1 VVIATLELS
10 ISYNFQHTAIY
21 FQVFCTRFSRLD
33 RTNIIQFVNCYSGS
47 IPLCFCFPFSTT
59 VRAYFVYCFE
69 LNNRY
74 GTLTL
79 TKSFWWFNSISIL
92 LLIQLV
98 RGYKLDLHVFFFFP
112 VSRRLEEWCMPWI
125 FVYLFYLF
133 TMSEKSSIF
142 YYTKGKAWFSPKTL
156 LHDIMRDVMQ
166 LSSIALPNQCSTHML
181 AHANRCMPH
190 SFYHL
195 VTHVLF
201 LCLYPVIEWHLLSI
215 LQYTYKCSYILPPC
229 NILSHFCNATLFSS
243 ATFT

>member
-1 VVIATLELS
+1 MIFMLYIYRTLRVKEKDNPSLLFWEPEKSLIVKALNCSHWVVIATLELS

-98 RGYKLDLHVFFFFP
+98 RGYKLDLHVFFSFP
-112 VSRRLEEWCMPWI
+112 FQE
-125 FVYLFYLF
+125 
-133 TMSEKSSIF
+133 
-142 YYTKGKAWFSPKTL
+142 
-156 LHDIMRDVMQ
+156 D
-166 LSSIALPNQCSTHML
+166 
-181 AHANRCMPH
+181 
-190 SFYHL
+190 
-195 VTHVLF
+195 
-201 LCLYPVIEWHLLSI
+201 
-215 LQYTYKCSYILPPC
+215 
-229 NILSHFCNATLFSS
+229 
-243 ATFT
+243 